1 MDIVVPDTRIVQK
14 NLKVYQTKA
23 FGWCLG
29 AIKVYTTRINI
40 QTFLVVLTNWMK
52 VLIFI
57 HRKRLGLYQNDF
69 CIDVLKFSTYVPR
82 FFKTFT

>member
-1 MDIVVPDTRIVQK
+1 MENSGEYSRAIW
-14 NLKVYQTKA
+14 LKR
-23 FGWCLG
+23 L
-29 AIKVYTTRINI
+29 IHTTRINI

-69 CIDVLKFSTYVPR
+69 GIDVLKFSTYVPR
-82 FFKTFT
+82 FCTTFN

>member
-1 MDIVVPDTRIVQK
+1 M
-14 NLKVYQTKA
+14 KVD
-23 FGWCLG
+23 LEH
-29 AIKVYTTRINI
+29 TTRINI

-69 CIDVLKFSTYVPR
+69 GIDVLKFSTYVPR
-82 FFKTFT
+82 FCTTFN

>member
-1 MDIVVPDTRIVQK
+1 MGRYLLSDSQYGFVLKGCPHFYPDFVVI
-14 NLKVYQTKA
+14 
-23 FGWCLG
+23 
-29 AIKVYTTRINI
+29 TTRINI

-69 CIDVLKFSTYVPR
+69 GIDVLKFSTYVPR
-82 FFKTFT
+82 FCTTFN

>member
-1 MDIVVPDTRIVQK
+1 MIS
-14 NLKVYQTKA
+14 LKVQNSYRAAGTY
-23 FGWCLG
+23 FNMVRTNLL
-29 AIKVYTTRINI
+29 VFTTRINI

-69 CIDVLKFSTYVPR
+69 GIDVLKFSTYVPR
-82 FFKTFT
+82 FCTTFN

>member
-1 MDIVVPDTRIVQK
+1 MSPLVPVVPLDRTGIMHYTTD
-14 NLKVYQTKA
+14 LLA
-23 FGWCLG
+23 L
-29 AIKVYTTRINI
+29 YTTRINI

-69 CIDVLKFSTYVPR
+69 GIDVLKFSTYVPR
-82 FFKTFT
+82 FCKTFT

>member
-1 MDIVVPDTRIVQK
+1 MCRWEMSNPTSIQKVLFPELAHKKTAAATR
-14 NLKVYQTKA
+14 
-23 FGWCLG
+23 
-29 AIKVYTTRINI
+29 YTTRINI

-69 CIDVLKFSTYVPR
+69 GIDVLKFSTYVPR
-82 FFKTFT
+82 FCKTFT